1 MSSITKNFRTMKK
14 RLLLSACLLS
24 VFWVQSQIGINT
36 SNPLGVFHVDGG
48 KDNPATGTPTAA
60 QQANDFIITGG
71 GNSLVGIG
79 TTNPTHKLH
88 VVGDGVNDPV
98 RVTGLIT
105 GNPKTDG
112 LLGVTSTGSIK
123 TIGSLE
129 SLSIPVPAL
138 FVLGTSVTNF
148 LNGVASGSNQVVNM
162 AMIKNAIPGLTF
174 TPSTREITLPPG
186 TYQFTFVYEAD
197 HNNTDCTLSSYF
209 VDFPND
215 GTAVRVQSNASHL
228 QGGLSNHGG
237 TISYS
242 AKLVN
247 PTNSFFIRLG
257 RGQAGNCTGPGMTLA
272 KDSTHLLIY
281 RMGA

>member
-1 MSSITKNFRTMKK
+1 MEKK
-14 RLLLSACLLS
+14 LLLSIFLISALYMQAQ
-24 VFWVQSQIGINT
+24 VGIHTN
-36 SNPLGVFHVDGG
+36 NPQGMFHVDAG
-48 KDNPATGTPTAA
+48 KDNPATGAPTVA
-60 QQANDFIITGG
+60 QQANDFVITSPNGY
-71 GNSLVGIG
+71 VGIG
-79 TTNPTHKLH
+79 TTTPARKLH
-88 VVGDGVNDPV
+88 IVGDGVNDPAQIGGLV
-98 RVTGLIT
+98 AGDPQLDNLLGITSTGLIR
-105 GNPKTDG
+105 
-112 LLGVTSTGSIK
+112 S
-123 TIGSLE
+123 IGSVE
-129 SLSIPVPAL
+129 SLSIPRPAL

-148 LNGVASGSNQVVNM
+148 LNGVAPGNNQVVNM

-174 TPSTREITLPPG
+174 TAATREIVLPPG

-197 HNNTDCTLSSYF
+197 HNNTGCTLSSYF

-228 QGGLSNHGG
+228 EGGVSNHGG

-242 AKLVN
+242 VKLVN

-257 RGQAGNCTGPGMTLA
+257 RGQAGNCTGTGMTLV